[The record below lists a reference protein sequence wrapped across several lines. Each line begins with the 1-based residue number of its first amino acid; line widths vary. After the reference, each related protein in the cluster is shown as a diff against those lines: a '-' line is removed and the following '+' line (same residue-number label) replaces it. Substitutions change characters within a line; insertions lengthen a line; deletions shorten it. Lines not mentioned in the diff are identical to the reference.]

1 MHTYIINKRR
11 FERNSSL
18 KDYHRFNES
27 IPLDFLM
34 LLHWMAFER
43 KLCLAQEHISLA
55 AHNIPPP
62 TLTNHCSMVVDA
74 LCRQSSTS
82 PVILLLQII
91 SQMSDIKLIVC
102 SITMNPFLPNV
113 LPPQSKEV
121 ELKLYLIFGKF
132 YLSTTAIAFDLKEW
146 LRNKTYWIRKF
157 LF

>member
-1 MHTYIINKRR
+1 
-11 FERNSSL
+11 
-18 KDYHRFNES
+18 
-27 IPLDFLM
+27 
-34 LLHWMAFER
+34 
-43 KLCLAQEHISLA
+43 
-55 AHNIPPP
+55 
-62 TLTNHCSMVVDA
+62 MVIDT
-74 LCRQSSTS
+74 LCRQSSTC
-82 PVILLLQII
+82 PVILQLQII

-102 SITMNPFLPNV
+102 TITMNPFLPNV